1 MRFRSKIDAWLVVPV
16 AIGVSIPA
24 IVGISRLL
32 AGRPGISTSL
42 VLIGLSLTLASLCV
56 VSYTITEDTIIVRRG
71 PMRSQM
77 PLHRIRELRGTRE
90 AMAAPALSLDR
101 IEIRTDKGLWLLVSP
116 SDRIGFIRAIQ
127 DRVPSVKTD
136 GIRRPH

>member
-1 MRFRSKIDAWLVVPV
+1 MAYRACSHRRVHSRDHRDQ
-16 AIGVSIPA
+16 PA
-24 IVGISRLL
+24 
-32 AGRPGISTSL
+32 AGGPAGISTSL
-42 VLIGLSLTLASLCV
+42 VLIGLSLALASMCV

-71 PMRSQM
+71 PIRSQI

-116 SDRIGFIRAIQ
+116 SDRIGFIREIQ
-127 DRVPSVKTD
+127 DRVPSVTTD
-136 GIRRPH
+136 GI

>member
-1 MRFRSKIDAWLVVPV
+1 M
-16 AIGVSIPA
+16 
-24 IVGISRLL
+24 
-32 AGRPGISTSL
+32 
-42 VLIGLSLTLASLCV
+42 LIGLSLALASMCV

-71 PMRSQM
+71 PIRSQI

-116 SDRIGFIRAIQ
+116 SDRIGFIREIQ
-127 DRVPSVKTD
+127 DRVPSVTTD
-136 GIRRPH
+136 GI